1 MFDKEKRK
9 KIKEC
14 YKMTE
19 SMKTGIKEP
28 PKEGLYLILER
39 EYHNRE
45 TNEEKIKDT
54 LYILMS
60 DHGML

>member
-1 MFDKEKRK
+1 
-9 KIKEC
+9 
-14 YKMTE
+14 MTE